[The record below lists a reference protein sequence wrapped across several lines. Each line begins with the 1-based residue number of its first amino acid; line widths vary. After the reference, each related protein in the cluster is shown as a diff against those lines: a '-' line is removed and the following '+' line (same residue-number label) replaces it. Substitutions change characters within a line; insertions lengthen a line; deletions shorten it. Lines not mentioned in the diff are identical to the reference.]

1 MEGVIRPYFR
11 LSPTIDTRA
20 CKYEVSLCLV
30 FYNEAKF
37 LKEWLDYHLVIGVS
51 HFYLYNNNS
60 TDDYMPVSVLE
71 GMNAGL
77 LVISSNVGGVPYMI
91 EDGVN
96 GLLFESK
103 NAEALAEKMILAV
116 EKQEMVK
123 SMINKGNQSLGKY
136 TWASVREQLLPLYEN

>member
-1 MEGVIRPYFR
+1 
-11 LSPTIDTRA
+11 
-20 CKYEVSLCLV
+20 
-30 FYNEAKF
+30 
-37 LKEWLDYHLVIGVS
+37 
-51 HFYLYNNNS
+51 
-60 TDDYMPVSVLE
+60 MPVSVLE

-77 LVISSNVGGVPYMI
+77 LVVSSNVGGVPYMI

-103 NAEALAEKMILAV
+103 NAEALAGKMILAV

-136 TWASVREQLLPLYEN
+136 TWASVRKQLLPLYEN